1 MTARQLTRKQ
11 PRDFIWLDEFQNAV
25 NDWPDSYPGNKVWIN
40 IHEYKATL
48 AGDASY
54 LRLLI
59 SGSHNCNLV
68 WQTKPDSAHELKRM
82 MTSITHPLSFKSL
95 KEMGFQFH
103 EDDDF

>member
-1 MTARQLTRKQ
+1 MSVKHLTRKQ
-11 PRDFIWLDEFQNAV
+11 PRDFVWLDEFQPAV
-25 NDWPDSYPGNKVWIN
+25 NDWPESYPGNKVWLN

-68 WQTKPDSAHELKRM
+68 WQTKPDAAHELARLM
-82 MTSITHPLSFKSL
+82 SSISQPLSFASL
-95 KEMGFQFH
+95 KTLGFRYY